1 MLKVYYLT
9 VLPVFAATPW
19 NDIITDWV
27 SQNIR
32 NWYMH
37 IPVYVD
43 KSGSTGESGMAHE
56 KYGATPGARIY
67 EYDRQDGR
75 CVMVWSNGYST
86 DEWFE
91 WTMRYGPTPGANMY
105 NSDRQDGRTVIIG
118 GSGIGSDMWFGWLEY
133 YGTVSP

>member
-1 MLKVYYLT
+1 ML
-9 VLPVFAATPW
+9 TPW

-32 NWYMH
+32 NWYSH

-43 KSGSTGESGMAHE
+43 KNGSTGESAMSRE
-56 KYGATPGARIY
+56 EYGATPGARIF
-67 EYDRQDGR
+67 EYDKQDGR
-75 CVMVWSNGYST
+75 CVMVFGNGYSS

-91 WTMRYGPTPGANMY
+91 WYSLYGSTPGANMY
-105 NSDRQDGRTVIIG
+105 NMDRQDGRTVIIG

-133 YGTVSP
+133 YGAVIP